1 MESQMQ
7 KPSNGAE
14 PLIMLES
21 VNPLLLL
28 FYTIQVW
35 AK

>member
-1 MESQMQ
+1 MEYQMQ
-7 KPSNGAE
+7 KHSSGAE

-21 VNPLLLL
+21 VNHLLLL